1 MNLYFNSFNRLN
13 CLNGL
18 NSSLARGFKMQFWA
32 TYCKVLGYVWLAVT
46 GLLILVGISNV
57 WMKEG
62 FSGVQELLSP
72 SNAVNYIAMAIVVIP
87 GIVLLKLSENFR
99 SKIKTKQ

>member
-1 MNLYFNSFNRLN
+1 
-13 CLNGL
+13 
-18 NSSLARGFKMQFWA
+18 MQFWA
-32 TYCKVLGYVWLAVT
+32 TYCKVLGYVWLVVT

-62 FSGVQELLSP
+62 FSAVQNLLNP
-72 SNAVNYIAMAIVVIP
+72 YNALNYIAMVIVVVP

-99 SKIKTKQ
+99 RKLQNGK

>member
-1 MNLYFNSFNRLN
+1 
-13 CLNGL
+13 LNG
-18 NSSLARGFKMQFWA
+18 SFTRGFKMQFWT
-32 TYCKVLGYVWLAVT
+32 TYCKVLGYVWLVAT

-62 FSGVQELLSP
+62 LSGVQELLSP

-99 SKIKTKQ
+99 SKDQTGK

>member
-1 MNLYFNSFNRLN
+1 
-13 CLNGL
+13 
-18 NSSLARGFKMQFWA
+18 MQFW
-32 TYCKVLGYVWLAVT
+32 TIYCKVVGYVWLVAT

-62 FSGVQELLSP
+62 FSGVQDLLSP
-72 SNAVNYIAMAIVVIP
+72 YNAVNYIAMVIVVVP

-99 SKIKTKQ
+99 RKLQTGK